1 MKRAYKKDNF
11 KNFKITKEIEL
22 QIMDLADDNLKEDKK
37 YFIEKLVAENSNAKK
52 LYQAYLQ
59 TSMFEV
65 TEDKNGEIKTP
76 EYIKKF
82 INEANQ
88 LESLSVKN
96 SSYKKNKSKLN
107 KFSLALTYLN
117 KKNDFIKSWF
127 DSLFIPKL
135 ASICLIFFVIGQ
147 ISYEN
152 VLTDK
157 NIRFRSSGS
166 QNLNDLLNLRVVS
179 NNEVIKYGEAIKNNS
194 DFL

>member
-1 MKRAYKKDNF
+1 MKLIDQKVF
-11 KNFKITKEIEL
+11 L
-22 QIMDLADDNLKEDKK
+22 
-37 YFIEKLVAENSNAKK
+37 
-52 LYQAYLQ
+52 
-59 TSMFEV
+59 
-65 TEDKNGEIKTP
+65 
-76 EYIKKF
+76 
-82 INEANQ
+82 
-88 LESLSVKN
+88 KN

-157 NIRFRSSGS
+157 NIRFRSSC
-166 QNLNDLLNLRVVS
+166 QNNLNDLLNLRVVS
-179 NNEVIKYGEAIKNNS
+179 NNEVVKYGEAIKNNS
-194 DFL
+194 DFFINVISKETGKLKVLFEENKKSFYLILKNTLHQIFKGKNYTAQKPSISFTLTFKTKKKTISQNYFFAVKQKSPPVCPPTINGEY